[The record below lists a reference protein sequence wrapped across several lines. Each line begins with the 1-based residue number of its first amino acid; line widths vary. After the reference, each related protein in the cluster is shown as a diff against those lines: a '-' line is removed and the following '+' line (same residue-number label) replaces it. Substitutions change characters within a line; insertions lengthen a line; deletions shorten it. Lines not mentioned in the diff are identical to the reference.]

1 MHCCILQPAVSQTTP
16 RHGCLYWQPGVEL
29 HSVCR
34 PLGEGGKE
42 IKMSRN
48 RLLTGV
54 ALLAVAVFAVSCAK
68 PPQQEIDQ
76 AKAALAAAEQAEASR
91 YAADAYDQAQRA
103 MNAVNA
109 ELEAQNVKFALFR
122 SYTKTKQ
129 LIVDAT
135 NAANAA
141 KEAGI
146 AGKAKAKN
154 EAQAAIDATQAS
166 LAAASEAMTALEN
179 CRRKPKDFK
188 KDLEMM
194 KGNLDAFTAQ
204 MGGIEGAFAREDFF
218 GAKAQAEA
226 LKGQVD
232 AMTTELAEVKAK
244 IRC

>member
-1 MHCCILQPAVSQTTP
+1 MLKKQLFV
-16 RHGCLYWQPGVEL
+16 
-29 HSVCR
+29 
-34 PLGEGGKE
+34 
-42 IKMSRN
+42 
-48 RLLTGV
+48 GV
-54 ALLAVAVFAVSCAK
+54 ALLAVALFTVSCAK

-76 AKAALAAAEQAEASR
+76 AKAALADAQQAEAPK

-109 ELEAQNVKFALFR
+109 ELEAQNAKFALFR

-141 KEAGI
+141 KDAGI
-146 AGKAKAKN
+146 AGKERAKN
-154 EAQAAIDATQAS
+154 AAMEAIDNLKAS
-166 LAAASEAMTALEN
+166 LTAAGEAMVALEN
-179 CRRKPKDFK
+179 CRRKPKDLK

-194 KGNLDAFTAQ
+194 KGNLDGFNSQ
-204 MGGIEGAFAREDFF
+204 LGSIEDAFAREDYF
-218 GAKAQAEA
+218 GAKAQAES

-232 AMTTELAEVKAK
+232 AMTTELTEVKAK